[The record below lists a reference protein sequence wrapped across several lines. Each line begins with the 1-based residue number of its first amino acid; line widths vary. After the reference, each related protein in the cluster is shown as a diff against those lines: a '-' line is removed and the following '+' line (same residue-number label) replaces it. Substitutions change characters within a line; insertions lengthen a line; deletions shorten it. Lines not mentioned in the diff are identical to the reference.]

1 MCSFRYDGN
10 ADLTHRVIDGAVPD
24 IACSLSGRPWQAYR
38 WRGRSTAGPSHFA
51 AWEQPKLVGEDGWLQ
66 GPDHPQTR
74 YLVRSI
80 RRCLDYTYGR
90 SGISYAVETKTCTRN
105 QISIFSLGT
114 LASRE

>member
-1 MCSFRYDGN
+1 MCSFRYDGD
-10 ADLTHRVIDGAVPD
+10 ADLLHRVIDGAVAD
-24 IACSLSGRPWQAYR
+24 IACSLSGHPSPAYR
-38 WRGRSTAGPSHFA
+38 WRAGARPDHPTSRPGNSRS
-51 AWEQPKLVGEDGWLQ
+51 WLARTPGYR